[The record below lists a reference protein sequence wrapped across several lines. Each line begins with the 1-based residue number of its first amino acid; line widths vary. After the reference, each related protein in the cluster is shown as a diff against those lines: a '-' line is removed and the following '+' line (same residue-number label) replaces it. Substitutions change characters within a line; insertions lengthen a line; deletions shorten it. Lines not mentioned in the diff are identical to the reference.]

1 MGQKL
6 RDVYPAP

>member
-6 RDVYPAP
+6 RNRENKE